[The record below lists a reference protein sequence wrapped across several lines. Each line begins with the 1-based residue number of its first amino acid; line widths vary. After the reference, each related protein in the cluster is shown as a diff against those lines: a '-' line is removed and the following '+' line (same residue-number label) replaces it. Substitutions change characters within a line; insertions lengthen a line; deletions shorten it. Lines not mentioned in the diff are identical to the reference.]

1 MDKIKTKEELEQE
14 LAELR
19 KKVQENIEINKLKEE
34 IYKIKHPGMY
44 KFRNMF
50 SNMGESMKNI
60 KTNAKNKMF
69 P

>member
-1 MDKIKTKEELEQE
+1 MANPKTREELEQE

-19 KKVQENIEINKLKEE
+19 RKVQENIEINKLKEE

-44 KFRNMF
+44 KLRNMF
-50 SNMGESMKNI
+50 SDMANAKENI
-60 KTNAKNKMF
+60 KKKMF